1 MARGK
6 IESIKRSGAE
16 YVVSIDSS
24 CLMQMQGALLRS
36 GSSIRTIHLA
46 EVLASR

>member
-1 MARGK
+1 MVRTK
-6 IESIKRSGAE
+6 IDSILRTGAE

-24 CLMQMQGALLRS
+24 CLLQINGALLHGGHRVQA
-36 GSSIRTIHLA
+36 IHLA